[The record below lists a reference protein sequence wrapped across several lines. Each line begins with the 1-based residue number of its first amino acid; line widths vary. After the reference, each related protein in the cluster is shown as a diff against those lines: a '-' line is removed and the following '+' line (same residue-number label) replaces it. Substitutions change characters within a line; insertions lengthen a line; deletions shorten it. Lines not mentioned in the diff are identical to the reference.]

1 MYLKVVLI
9 EREVRG
15 MVEKLFNSIH
25 IDLSKGIFELN
36 GEEMKNVN
44 DMELSC
50 NGRNWFL
57 RVSKDEFYTGTR
69 GQKVK
74 E

>member
-1 MYLKVVLI
+1 M
-9 EREVRG
+9 
-15 MVEKLFNSIH
+15 EKLFNSIC
-25 IDLSKGIFELN
+25 IDLSKDIFELN
-36 GEEMKNVN
+36 GEAMKNVN
-44 DMELSC
+44 NMELSC
-50 NGRNWFL
+50 DGRNWFL

>member
-1 MYLKVVLI
+1 
-9 EREVRG
+9 

-25 IDLSKGIFELN
+25 IDLSKSIFELN

-50 NGRNWFL
+50 DGRNWFL

>member
-1 MYLKVVLI
+1 M
-9 EREVRG
+9 
-15 MVEKLFNSIH
+15 EKLFNSIC

-36 GEEMKNVN
+36 GEAMKNVN
-44 DMELSC
+44 NMELSC
-50 NGRNWFL
+50 DGRNWFL